1 MEVTTYST
9 VDTQGAGRFDEWNR
23 VIADTYFPLQLIAR
37 EPATFFG
44 QLERRRMG
52 QVSLSRLATGAMQY
66 ERQPHHIARH
76 FTQEEYLVTIPL
88 RGPVDFR
95 QLGRDVRCGPGSFI
109 LERGDEPYRF
119 SYSAAN
125 EVRVLKVPKP
135 ALAEKLRHPDRFCA
149 RVIDARAGLPAL
161 LTSMIAEIQSLAMA
175 ETHAA
180 NILGR
185 QIVEILALALDERID
200 RDDSGAS
207 SVRAGHLCR
216 AERVVRQNLSNAAL
230 SPEFVA
236 SQCGISKRYLHEL
249 FSDTSTTVAQ
259 FIRDERL
266 FAARDAIASSP
277 GLSMAQIAYRF
288 GFSDQAQFSRLFK
301 AQFAMT
307 PTEWRRTAAA
317 GD

>member
-9 VDTQGAGRFDEWNR
+9 VETPAADRFEGWSR
-23 VIADTYFPLQLIAR
+23 VIADTYFPLQLIAKD
-37 EPATFFG
+37 PATFFG
-44 QLERRRMG
+44 RIERRRLG
-52 QVSLSRLATGAMQY
+52 QVSLSRLATGAMLY
-66 ERQPHHIARH
+66 ERQLHHIARP
-76 FTQEEYLVTIPL
+76 FTQEEYLVTVPL

-95 QLGRDVRCGPGSFI
+95 QLGRDVRCSPGSFI

-119 SYSAAN
+119 SYGTPN

-161 LTSMIAEIQSLAMA
+161 LTGMIAQIQSLAGA

-180 NILGR
+180 NTLGR
-185 QIVEILALALDERID
+185 QIVEVLALALDERID
-200 RDDSGAS
+200 QDESSAS
-207 SVRAGHLCR
+207 SVRAAHLCR
-216 AERVVRQNLSNAAL
+216 AERIVRHNLSNAAL

-266 FAARDAIASSP
+266 FAARDTITSSP
-277 GLSMAQIAYRF
+277 GLSLAQIAYRF

-301 AQFAMT
+301 SQFAMT
-307 PTEWRRTAAA
+307 PSTLR
-317 GD
+317 